1 MKASLATTPA
11 RSVIVHLNGR
21 SLNKVSRLDL
31 VKPSTDPPLAARGT
45 FGLGAAAQVR
55 HKHVR
60 DTVGASEAALVA
72 RGGVFEVLPLHG
84 FTVEHKNG
92 AKVQR

>member
-11 RSVIVHLNGR
+11 RSVIGHLNGR

-45 FGLGAAAQVR
+45 FGTVHGPMGLRVKGHFQGAVDTS
-55 HKHVR
+55 HVWNSFSFHCPTGSA
-60 DTVGASEAALVA
+60 DPQES
-72 RGGVFEVLPLHG
+72 
-84 FTVEHKNG
+84 
-92 AKVQR
+92 

>member
-11 RSVIVHLNGR
+11 RSVIGHLNGR

-31 VKPSTDPPLAARGT
+31 VKPSTDPPRAARVT
-45 FGLGAAAQVR
+45 FGLGSAAQVR

-60 DTVGASEAALVA
+60 DTVGASEEALVA
-72 RGGVFEVLPLHG
+72 RGTL
-84 FTVEHKNG
+84 KSG
-92 AKVQR
+92 AKVKR

>member
-11 RSVIVHLNGR
+11 GWVIGHPNGR
-21 SLNKVSRLDL
+21 SFNKVSRLDL

-60 DTVGASEAALVA
+60 DTVGASEALVA
-72 RGGVFEVLPLHG
+72 RGGVFEV
-84 FTVEHKNG
+84 FTFARFYG
-92 AKVQR
+92 GPRRR